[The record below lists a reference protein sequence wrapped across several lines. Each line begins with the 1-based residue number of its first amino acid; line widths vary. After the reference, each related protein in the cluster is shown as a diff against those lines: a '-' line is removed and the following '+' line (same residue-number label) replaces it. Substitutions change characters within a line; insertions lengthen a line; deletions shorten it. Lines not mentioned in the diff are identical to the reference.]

1 MIFREFKEKWEQL
14 PVQGNGYIKLR
25 LNHPLDLQIGY
36 SVGNYRSLIVMDT
49 GVVESIPSSFA
60 VKVINP
66 ELKNHTRILEFQLI
80 HPSFEEVFLRLCW
93 DMIESTSKS
102 FQPLKDLVNRYLSWQ
117 KFLQYA
123 NPQIMGYE
131 KQKGLLGELLYLRE
145 LLSSLD
151 AETAVTA
158 WNGPDGSDQ
167 DFLFHNTWA
176 EVKAVSLAAKTVK
189 ISSLEQMNQEQQGTL
204 VVYFLEKAPAGENH
218 ICLPDIVTSIKSL
231 IEISPRSLDRFEM
244 KLFKYGYRDQHEET
258 YRENYFRLTEQRK
271 YLVDDKFPK
280 LTKSNV
286 ASEIV
291 GCEYELS
298 LASIDGYRRDE

>member
-151 AETAVTA
+151 AETAAQHGMVLT
-158 WNGPDGSDQ
+158 
-167 DFLFHNTWA
+167 
-176 EVKAVSLAAKTVK
+176 EVIK
-189 ISSLEQMNQEQQGTL
+189 ISCFIIHGL
-204 VVYFLEKAPAGENH
+204 K
-218 ICLPDIVTSIKSL
+218 
-231 IEISPRSLDRFEM
+231 
-244 KLFKYGYRDQHEET
+244 
-258 YRENYFRLTEQRK
+258 
-271 YLVDDKFPK
+271 
-280 LTKSNV
+280 
-286 ASEIV
+286 
-291 GCEYELS
+291 
-298 LASIDGYRRDE
+298 